1 MQEWLGRHSE
11 LRLLLDWAIYTDAF
25 RLGSALM
32 YVIFAVGLWSLGARY
47 QAAVVHGETPPK
59 QFPQGYFTMLAVQL
73 IPITITGFV
82 LKDVYIIAT
91 RTGTLGIVLTVY
103 GMVSSTDGTYDTWW
117 YRLRMTF
124 WLSVAIM
131 GPMIWISSVR
141 LQVFVHNWEQ
151 LVAYSSVAVMI
162 AFVVWGQG
170 VAAKELFLHYVH
182 GHYTVK
188 RFRLQ
193 VARFFGFA
201 LQAAHYG
208 LAPLSEDKPFA
219 WSDPIFLQGALGT
232 VGAFSVLAWS
242 IVGMI
247 KGTPARRE
255 RRRAIWAARSTLV
268 ALPASPATP
277 L

>member
-1 MQEWLGRHSE
+1 LKEWLGHHSE

-47 QAAVVHGETPPK
+47 QAAVVRGEPPPG
-59 QFPQGYFTMLAVQL
+59 QFPEGYFTMLAVQL
-73 IPITITGFV
+73 IPLTITGFV

-103 GMVSSTDGTYDTWW
+103 GMVASKDGTYDTWW

-131 GPMIWISSVR
+131 GPMVWISSVH
-141 LQVFVHNWEQ
+141 LQVFVHDWEQ
-151 LVAYSSVAVMI
+151 LIAYASVAVMI
-162 AFVVWGQG
+162 AFVIWGQG
-170 VAAKELFLHYVH
+170 VAAKELFRHYVQ

-193 VARFFGFA
+193 VVRFFGFA

-208 LAPLSEDKPFA
+208 LAPLIEDEPFA
-219 WSDPIFLQGALGT
+219 WRDPIFLQGTIGAI
-232 VGAFSVLAWS
+232 GAFSVLAWS
-242 IVGMI
+242 ILGMI
-247 KGTPARRE
+247 KGTGARRE
-255 RRRAIWAARSTLV
+255 KRRGISAAANTTV
-268 ALPASPATP
+268 AALPATSP
-277 L
+277 